1 MIFRYRG
8 WGRQTARSP
17 KNLDS
22 LQPVKPGSSPAAKT
36 KHPSTP
42 ETAGALQPRAPR
54 AGFLSPQAQAQ
65 PGRPLHSSIL
75 V

>member
-22 LQPVKPGSSPAAKT
+22 LQPVKPGSRPAPKT
-36 KHPSTP
+36 KHPSSP
-42 ETAGALQPRAPR
+42 ETARGLQPSPPQ
-54 AGFLSPQAQAQ
+54 AGYLSPQAQAQ
-65 PGRPLHSSIL
+65 PGRLLHS
-75 V
+75 